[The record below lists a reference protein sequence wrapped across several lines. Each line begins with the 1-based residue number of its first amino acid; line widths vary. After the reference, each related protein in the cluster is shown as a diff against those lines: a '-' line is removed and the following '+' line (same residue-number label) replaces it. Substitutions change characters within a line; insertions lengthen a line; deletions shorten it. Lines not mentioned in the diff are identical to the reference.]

1 MKKDEAKTKEKE
13 KKVKVAKAPKAP
25 KAPKEPK
32 TKNKVGFKDK
42 LKGVGGDGAVV
53 SPKGKTKVRLM
64 SIRLKFIIIA
74 SLCVTVVTVAI
85 GLATYSS
92 MKNEI
97 LTMAAD
103 KAEVIARMVS
113 QEVDKNF
120 ISKIKPGTEKQ
131 MSFKNVHNT
140 LVEYKELSGAQ
151 YIYSL
156 YTDGETVM
164 YGVDGEAELEE
175 CEPIGSEFVESY
187 KFLRR
192 VFVLGQSYPVA
203 ELDTAEGECLITAYA
218 PVFDYEN
225 KIIAAIGVDI
235 DATEVS
241 KKIDSLFSQ
250 TALYVAIGI
259 LASIVLLF
267 LGTGRIVKSIKMVNN
282 KLSELINSDG
292 DLTQTLNVRTGDEM
306 EVMGGL
312 INGLLAYIREIMINV
327 SNNSASLTG
336 ASESMLKDMVEAKE
350 SIVDVSATMEEMNA
364 AIEETSASVENVT
377 ESVGVMN
384 DAIRNITD
392 SAKQG
397 AEYTTQINAKAQE
410 IMANATSEQDNAKK
424 MSREMTRRAEEA
436 IERSKAA
443 EEIEV
448 LTGNILEI
456 ADETNLLALNAS
468 IEAARA
474 GDAGL
479 GFAVVAS
486 EIGKLAQ
493 NSASAA
499 EKIQKVSKN
508 VLAAV
513 EALAT
518 ETGNMATFVEST
530 AMAGYD
536 KLMETCEIYQKDAAH
551 LQDTMVKFEE
561 QAVSLQGTVSEVD
574 DAIKAVDFAMEE
586 NARGVSGVTETVS
599 GLTQNMIT
607 LEEQANKNQTV
618 SEDLDA
624 EVHKFKI

>member
-1 MKKDEAKTKEKE
+1 MKKENAKTKDKAVKVKTKA
-13 KKVKVAKAPKAP
+13 KKV
-25 KAPKEPK
+25 
-32 TKNKVGFKDK
+32 GLKDK
-42 LKGVGGDGAVV
+42 LKGVSKEGAVI
-53 SPKGKTKVRLM
+53 SAKGKTKVRLM

-74 SLCVTVVTVAI
+74 TLCVSIVTVGI
-85 GLATYSS
+85 GVATYTS
-92 MKNEI
+92 MKNEV
-97 LTMAAD
+97 LGMAAD
-103 KAEVIARMVS
+103 QAEVIALMVS
-113 QEVDKNF
+113 KQVDKRF
-120 ISKIKPGTEKQ
+120 IKMIKPGTEKQ
-131 MSFKNVHNT
+131 MSFKNVHDT
-140 LVEYKELSGAQ
+140 LVEYKELSGAE
-151 YIYSL
+151 YIYTL
-156 YTDGETVM
+156 HTDGKTVT
-164 YGVDGEAELEE
+164 YGVDGEPELAD
-175 CEPIGSEFVESY
+175 CEPIGSEYVESY
-187 KFLRR
+187 KFLRK
-192 VFVLGQSYPVA
+192 VFEKGESYPVPK
-203 ELDTAEGECLITAYA
+203 LDTEDGECLVTAYA
-218 PVFDYEN
+218 PIIDYDN
-225 KIIAAIGVDI
+225 NVVAAVGVDI

-241 KKIDSLFSQ
+241 KKLDSLMIQ
-250 TALYVAIGI
+250 TATYVIIGA
-259 LASIVLLF
+259 LASMVLLF
-267 LGTGRIVKSIKMVNN
+267 RGTGRIVKSIKMVNN

-327 SNNSASLTG
+327 SNNSAALTG

-384 DAIRNITD
+384 EAIRNITD

-424 MSREMTRRAEEA
+424 MSREMTQRAEEA

-493 NSASAA
+493 NSAAAA

-518 ETGNMATFVEST
+518 ETGNMASFVEST

-536 KLMETCEIYQKDAAH
+536 KLMETCETYQQDAAH
-551 LQDTMVKFEE
+551 LQETMVKFEE

-574 DAIKAVDFAMEE
+574 DAIQAVDFAMEE
-586 NARGVSGVTETVS
+586 NAKGVAGVTETVS
-599 GLTQNMIT
+599 GLTMNMIT
-607 LEEQANKNQTV
+607 LEEQANKNQSV